1 MIHQMKI
8 KLVKKM
14 WLNIIKM
21 ISLMKMKKMLIKIN
35 KIIHVLNQNHII
47 NYSYYDIILFFI
59 FFKMIQ

>member
-1 MIHQMKI
+1 MKI

-47 NYSYYDIILFFI
+47 NYSYYDILVILFFI

>member
-1 MIHQMKI
+1 MKI

>member
-1 MIHQMKI
+1 MKI

-21 ISLMKMKKMLIKIN
+21 ISLKKMKKMLIKIN

-47 NYSYYDIILFFI
+47 NHALFLE
-59 FFKMIQ
+59 K